1 MSSVRQWVRNIW
13 FEVAHGP
20 SQRDYMSWS
29 RLNATGHAVEAML
42 RKEEFTLMD
51 ARQARERIT
60 LVQLQDSEGSFNLVE
75 HSAHELSC
83 GSQQADLKCGLSR
96 C

>member
-1 MSSVRQWVRNIW
+1 
-13 FEVAHGP
+13 
-20 SQRDYMSWS
+20 
-29 RLNATGHAVEAML
+29 
-42 RKEEFTLMD
+42 MD
-51 ARQARERIT
+51 ACQARERIA